1 VILVVASVGY
11 WMDQYTDYAINRV
24 SDPNQWDLTMAA
36 IAIGIFRRLIIAVFL
51 VLGVG
56 LVSFVVIQLPPGDF
70 ASSYKQYLINQS
82 GMSVEDAEAAA
93 QIVRER
99 YDLDKPIMVQFG
111 LWIKGMVT
119 EGKFGYSFSYRKD
132 VGELI
137 AERLP
142 KTLFLALLCHVLS
155 TVVGVGL
162 GIFVAPRKY
171 GFWDNFTA
179 VVAFIFTSVPRFAIA
194 IIILYV
200 LVMKFNQPSIFS
212 FFSPQFAMAPWS
224 WAKIVD
230 MFRHIWPV
238 LVIAGLGGVARNL
251 RVMRGN
257 LLDVLSAQYVT
268 TARSKG
274 LKEAKVMVKHAVPN
288 ALHPIVAYQG
298 TVLPYMM
305 QGELEAAIVLNL
317 PTMGPLFYDSLV
329 QQDIYIAGCFLLI
342 YGVLI
347 VLGNLLSDIFL
358 AILDPRI
365 RYS

>member
-1 VILVVASVGY
+1 MVNYIL
-11 WMDQYTDYAINRV
+11 
-24 SDPNQWDLTMAA
+24 
-36 IAIGIFRRLIIAVFL
+36 RRLVIAVFL
-51 VLGVG
+51 LFGVG
-56 LVSFVVIQLPPGDF
+56 LVSFIVIQLPPGDF
-70 ASSYKQYLINQS
+70 ASTYKYYLMNQA
-82 GMSVEDAEAAA
+82 GMTEDQAEQAA

-99 YDLDKPIMVQFG
+99 YDLDKPVMVQFF

-119 EGKFGYSFSYRKD
+119 EGKFGWSFSYRRD
-132 VGELI
+132 VSELI

-142 KTLFLALLCHVLS
+142 KTLMLALMAHAIS
-155 TVVGVGL
+155 TVIGIGL

-171 GFWDNFTA
+171 GFWDNLSS
-179 VVAFIFTSVPRFAIA
+179 VLAFVFTSVPRFSIA
-194 IIILYV
+194 LIILYM
-200 LVMKFNQPSIFS
+200 LVFTFDQPVILS
-212 FFSPQFAMAPWS
+212 FFSPQYVTAPWS
-224 WAKIVD
+224 LARVVD

-238 LVIAGLGGVARNL
+238 LVIAGLGGVARNM

-257 LLDVLSAQYVT
+257 LLDVLGAQYVT

-274 LKEAKVMVKHAVPN
+274 LKERTVMVKHAMPN

-317 PTMGPLFYDSLV
+317 PTIGPLFVSSLSN
-329 QQDIYIAGCFLLI
+329 QDIYIAGGFLLM

-347 VLGNLLSDIFL
+347 VLGNLLADIFL
-358 AILDPRI
+358 AVLDPRI

>member
-1 VILVVASVGY
+1 MLNYIL
-11 WMDQYTDYAINRV
+11 
-24 SDPNQWDLTMAA
+24 
-36 IAIGIFRRLIIAVFL
+36 RRLVIAVFL
-51 VLGVG
+51 LIGVG
-56 LVSFVVIQLPPGDF
+56 LVSFIVIQLPPGDF
-70 ASSYKQYLINQS
+70 ASTYKQYLMNQS
-82 GMSVEDAEAAA
+82 GMSEPDAEKAAD
-93 QIVRER
+93 IVRKR
-99 YDLDKPIMVQFG
+99 YDLDKPIMVQFV

-119 EGKFGYSFSYRKD
+119 EGKFGYSFSYRRD

-142 KTLFLALLCHVLS
+142 KTLLLALLCHALS
-155 TVVGVGL
+155 TIVGIGL

-171 GFWDNFTA
+171 GFWDNVA
-179 VVAFIFTSVPRFAIA
+179 SVLAFIFTSVPRFSIA

-200 LVMKFNQPSIFS
+200 LVFTFKQPSIVS
-212 FFSPQFAMAPWS
+212 FFSPEYVIAPWS
-224 WAKIVD
+224 FGRVID
-230 MFRHIWPV
+230 MLKHIWPV

-274 LKEAKVMVKHAVPN
+274 LSEGNVMVKHAVPN

-305 QGELEAAIVLNL
+305 QGEMEAAIVLNM
-317 PTMGPLFYDSLV
+317 PTMGPLFYASLV
-329 QQDIYIAGCFLLI
+329 QQDIYIAGAFLLM
-342 YGVLI
+342 YGVMI
-347 VLGNLLSDIFL
+347 VLGNLLSDLFL
-358 AILDPRI
+358 AVLDPRI